1 MKQHRILIATDV
13 PFWRKSTGA
22 QTRISSLV
30 DFLISESFVVR
41 TFYLGQTNSEQ
52 FTDNDRQLIAS
63 QELDVQ
69 QQSSDQVP
77 KSWVKKIGWYAN
89 QIRPKLSS
97 DQAANKPVDQ
107 ANAETLDSEPAA
119 NGSLCLE
126 DFRWPWARQAF
137 LDSVK
142 QFQPDSIL
150 IEYVKL
156 SYLIDDLSSQ
166 QRNSIH
172 CVIDTHDALHLRNQ
186 RFKERGLVHWI
197 EISREEEAK
206 ELDKFDTVLAIQT
219 DEAELFKTMAP
230 HAKTI
235 VCGHI
240 PNTKP
245 ANQSGDNQKSTLPP
259 TSTQPEI
266 LSIGYLASTN
276 DSNFQAIDSF
286 IDSVWRPLKQQLS
299 QETGSQSQPAIELVI
314 GGSICKLLAPNQ
326 STDPNIR
333 LLGHVESLAGFYNS
347 VDVVINPVEF
357 GTGLKIKSVE
367 GLAFGKPL
375 ISTAEGVVGLEQIST
390 PPTQGARA
398 IVICH
403 TPDQFVSELKRLIL
417 EPSRLAALSEAANKL
432 AQSAFSQQQAYRP
445 LKQLLLQ
452 GK

>member
-1 MKQHRILIATDV
+1 MKQHRTLIATDV

-30 DFLISESFVVR
+30 EFLVSESFIVR

-63 QELDVQ
+63 QELDVE
-69 QQSSDQVP
+69 QQSSDQIP

-89 QIRPKLSS
+89 QIRPKLSNG
-97 DQAANKPVDQ
+97 Q
-107 ANAETLDSEPAA
+107 TDSEPAPP
-119 NGSLCLE
+119 GSLCLE

-137 LDSVK
+137 LESVT

-156 SYLIDDLSSQ
+156 SYLIDDLNLQ

-197 EISREEEAK
+197 EINREEEAR
-206 ELDKFDTVLAIQT
+206 ELNKFDTVLAIQT

-240 PNTKP
+240 TNTKK
-245 ANQSGDNQKSTLPP
+245 ANRCGEQQKSNDSPTNSPP
-259 TSTQPEI
+259 EV
-266 LSIGYLASTN
+266 LSVGYLASTN
-276 DSNFQAIDSF
+276 DSNFQAIESF
-286 IDSVWRPLKQQLS
+286 LDSVWQPIARQLS
-299 QETGSQSQPAIELVI
+299 EESGSRSKPAIELVI
-314 GGSICKLLAPNQ
+314 AGSICNLLAPKQTND
-326 STDPNIR
+326 SDIR
-333 LLGHVESLAGFYNS
+333 LLGHVENLAEFYNS

-375 ISTAEGVVGLEQIST
+375 ITTPEGVVGLEHFLAS
-390 PPTQGARA
+390 PTQA

-403 TPDQFVSELKRLIL
+403 TPDQFVSELKQLALQRPRLT
-417 EPSRLAALSEAANKL
+417 ALTEAAQKL
-432 AQSAFSQQQAYRP
+432 AQSAISQQHGYLP
-445 LKQLLLQ
+445 LKRLLLQ